1 MKYRQIKQKSLEF
14 LCHSI
19 VMILFLVIIYL
30 LSYLFYRGYSSLN
43 STLFIGDL
51 TWKEVIIDKMPV
63 WDGIWPATMGT
74 LSLVVLTMLIAII
87 PGIGC
92 GIFLACYASPIFKK
106 NILTIINV
114 LAGIPSIVMGLF
126 GFLIIL
132 LMRQWISPDAN
143 TNLILSAC
151 CLAILVLPVIIISTQ
166 EAIENIPSSIRM
178 SLVSLGLSQ
187 HQIIRSFY
195 LPLASRGILSGIILA
210 IGRAAEDTAVIM
222 LTGVVANSG
231 LPATVFDKFEALP
244 FHIYIVSA
252 EYQSQLEL
260 SQGFSTAIVLLLLSV
275 FLFMLASI
283 IEWWYR
289 SYWHNA
295 KNI

>member
-74 LSLVVLTMLIAII
+74 LSLVILTMLIAII

-166 EAIENIPSSIRM
+166 EAIESIPSSIRI
-178 SLVSLGLSQ
+178 SLLSLGLSQ

-275 FLFMLASI
+275 FLFMLAST

-295 KNI
+295 NNI

>member
-51 TWKEVIIDKMPV
+51 TWKEVIFDKMPV

-132 LMRQWISPDAN
+132 LMRQWVSPDAN

-166 EAIENIPSSIRM
+166 EAIKNIPSSIRM
-178 SLVSLGLSQ
+178 SLLSLGLSQ

>member
-1 MKYRQIKQKSLEF
+1 MKYRQIKQKSLEL

-19 VMILFLVIIYL
+19 VVILFLVIIYL
-30 LSYLFYRGYSSLN
+30 LSYLFYHGYSSLN

-74 LSLVVLTMLIAII
+74 LSLVILTMLIAII

-166 EAIENIPSSIRM
+166 EAIESIPSSIRI
-178 SLVSLGLSQ
+178 SLLSLGLSQ

-260 SQGFSTAIVLLLLSV
+260 SQGFSTSIVLLLLSV
-275 FLFMLASI
+275 ILFMLAST

-295 KNI
+295 NNI

>member
-1 MKYRQIKQKSLEF
+1 MKYRQIKQKSLEL

-19 VMILFLVIIYL
+19 VVILFLVIIYL

-63 WDGIWPATMGT
+63 WDGIWPAIMGT
-74 LSLVVLTMLIAII
+74 LSLVILTMLIAII

-92 GIFLACYASPIFKK
+92 GIFLACYASPIFNK

-166 EAIENIPSSIRM
+166 EAIESIPSSIRI
-178 SLVSLGLSQ
+178 SLLSLGLSQ

-275 FLFMLASI
+275 FLFMLAST

-295 KNI
+295 NNI